1 MLAVV
6 GAAALVLVAGAP
18 WMLPVASGEDNLRP
32 PEDVAIYIIDDNYTL
47 KWNHHRE
54 SMGNVTFS
62 AEYQIE
68 EGRIWLKVPK
78 CQHITRT
85 KCKFSLLDINVYS
98 KTRFRV
104 RAEEGNSTSSW
115 NEADSFIPFYKA
127 HISPPGVRLKA
138 EDEAI
143 LVYISPPGEDGTMW
157 AMEKRFFNYT
167 IRIWGRSF
175 PVREIK
181 PTYFP
186 KRISKL
192 LPETTYCLEV
202 RAVHTS
208 LRRHSNY
215 STAQCI
221 NTTVANKIPVPENLE
236 VDAQGD
242 SYVLKWDHA
251 FANMTFKAQWIPGYS
266 KSSPGNHSDQWKP
279 VPTCANVQT
288 THCVS
293 PRETFHTGT
302 FFLRVQASDG
312 NNTSFWSEEKFI
324 ESQKYTLL
332 PPPVIAVTPK
342 RDSLLVYVSCK
353 DSECNRLIY
362 EVIFWENTS
371 NTEKRQHPQSM
382 IKEHPK
388 FNIVNL
394 RPLTVYCVQARVLS
408 TGVQNKTS
416 KFSDKLCKKTH
427 PGNSSVTWIITGFGA
442 LLFSAM
448 ALYAGRSLQKYLYY
462 VFFPP
467 LKPPRSIDEFFS
479 ELPSKSLLLLT
490 AEEHTERC
498 FVIENT
504 DVVGGE
510 ENRAPEEELRKY
522 SSQSSQDSGN
532 YSNEEEESVGPE
544 SGQDVLSTA
553 PSGSP
558 WSLPCPAG
566 TLEDGACFPG
576 KEKHLQS
583 PVLRTQPALYG

>member
-18 WMLPVASGEDNLRP
+18 WMLPVASGEENLRP
-32 PEDVAIYIIDDNYTL
+32 PEDVAIYIIDNNYTL
-47 KWNHHRE
+47 KWSHLRGPVG
-54 SMGNVTFS
+54 SVAFS
-62 AEYQIE
+62 AEYQTD
-68 EGRIWLKVPK
+68 GKTWLKVPK

-85 KCKFSLLDINVYS
+85 KCEFSLPDVNMYS
-98 KTRFRV
+98 KMQFRV

-115 NEADSFIPFYKA
+115 NETDSFIPFYKA
-127 HISPPGVRLKA
+127 HISPPGVRLEA
-138 EDEAI
+138 EDKAI

-157 AMEKRFFNYT
+157 QQEKLDFSYM
-167 IRIWGRSF
+167 IQIWGKSF

-186 KRISKL
+186 EKISKL

-202 RAVHTS
+202 KAILRS
-208 LRRHSNY
+208 LQRHSNY
-215 STAQCI
+215 SAVQCI

-251 FANMTFKAQWIPGYS
+251 FANMTFRAQWIPSYS
-266 KSSPGNHSDQWKP
+266 KSSPGKHSDEWKP
-279 VPTCANVQT
+279 IPTCANVQT

-293 PRETFHTGT
+293 PQATFHTGT

-324 ESQKYTLL
+324 DSQKYTLL
-332 PPPVIAVTPK
+332 PRPVIAVTPT
-342 RDSLLVYVSCK
+342 RDSLLVYVSYK
-353 DSECNRLIY
+353 DDKRNGLIY
-362 EVIFWENTS
+362 EIIFWENTS
-371 NTEKRQHPQSM
+371 STEKRQHPERM
-382 IKEHPK
+382 IKEHPE
-388 FNIVNL
+388 FTIVNL

-408 TGVQNKTS
+408 TDKWNKTS

-427 PGNSSVTWIITGFGA
+427 PGNSFMTWIITGFGA
-442 LLFSAM
+442 LLCFAM
-448 ALYAGRSLQKYLYY
+448 ALYAGRSLQKYLYSM
-462 VFFPP
+462 FFPP
-467 LKPPRSIDEFFS
+467 LKPPPSINEFFS

-498 FVIENT
+498 FIIENT
-504 DVVGGE
+504 GVVAGE
-510 ENRAPEEELRKY
+510 ENRTPEEELRKY

-544 SGQDVLSTA
+544 SGQDVLSVA
-553 PSGSP
+553 PSGTP
-558 WSLPCPAG
+558 WSLPCPPG
-566 TLEDGACFPG
+566 TWEDGTCFLG

-583 PVLRTQPALYG
+583 PVLRTQPALHG

>member
-78 CQHITRT
+78 CQLITRT

-157 AMEKRFFNYT
+157 RMEKRFFNYT

-236 VDAQGD
+236 MDAQGD

-266 KSSPGNHSDQWKP
+266 KSSPGNHSDEWKP
-279 VPTCANVQT
+279 VPTCANVKT

-353 DSECNRLIY
+353 DSECNGLIY

-408 TGVQNKTS
+408 TGMWNKTS
-416 KFSDKLCKKTH
+416 KFSDKLCKKTL

-504 DVVGGE
+504 DVVAGE

-583 PVLRTQPALYG
+583 PVLRTQPALHG